1 VTARERQRTMADDL
15 TLKQSLFIEAY
26 LGECAGNGVAAAR
39 SAGYAGNDNT
49 LHVVAHENLRKPAI
63 AARVGER
70 LAQAMMGADECMA
83 EISAIARQPLC
94 DTVKVKRNGRDEV
107 LDAHLD
113 PMAKL
118 RALELVGNYHGIF
131 KNRSDLPTEDHV
143 VRVLEYINP
152 NKPMQIEGTTTP
164 REREVSIT
172 TGEEKQKIDK

>member
-1 VTARERQRTMADDL
+1 MADDL

-49 LHVVAHENLRKPAI
+49 LHAVAHENLRKPAI

-70 LAQAMMGADECMA
+70 LAQAMMSADECMA
-83 EISAIARQPLC
+83 EISAIARQPLH

-107 LDAHLD
+107 IDAHLD

-118 RALELVGNYHGIF
+118 RALELVGNYYGLF
-131 KNRSDLPTEDHV
+131 KSRNDLPTEEV
-143 VRVLEYINP
+143 IRVLEYINP
-152 NKPMQIEGTTTP
+152 HTPKQLQATT
-164 REREVSIT
+164 RE
-172 TGEEKQKIDK
+172 EEKAKDQ